1 MIYAWKCGNLI
12 KTWIKKADFVVMVW
26 RHWWRHHHENTFS
39 WIICIRLF
47 HIRCQIEATFKKF
60 WNLEN
65 FKCRNFEVLVNFF
78 VGSVT
83 RKWVCYI
90 DSQVRYL
97 HFELLIDTVAQILT
111 ESWQFQNLTYLLTSW
126 PNYLAFDLYN
136 KWVSS
141 HDQVT
146 HLGPVWWWLVKR
158 CDLYPANNIH
168 PDRQTDRQTNRQT
181 NILAKIENFG
191 K

>member
-1 MIYAWKCGNLI
+1 MNIEGWFCRHGVTSLVTSSPWKYFFLDYLLTIVPYPMSNWGYLW
-12 KTWIKKADFVVMVW
+12 KFLK
-26 RHWWRHHHENTFS
+26 S
-39 WIICIRLF
+39 W
-47 HIRCQIEATFKKF
+47 KF
-60 WNLEN
+60 Q
-65 FKCRNFEVLVNFF
+65 KCRNFEVLANFF

-83 RKWVCYI
+83 GNWVCYI
-90 DSQVRYL
+90 DSQVHYL
-97 HFELLIDTVAQILT
+97 QFELLIDTVAQILT
-111 ESWQFQNLTYLLTSW
+111 ELWQFQNLTYFLTSW
-126 PNYLAFDLYN
+126 PNYLTFDLHN

-146 HLGPVWWWLVKR
+146 HLGQVWWWLVKR

-168 PDRQTDRQTNRQT
+168 PDRQPDRQTNRQT